1 MASAVANP
9 PVSEEAVDNKDET
22 QPAPLQKEDSAKS
35 AAKSAKNEDGDTED
49 EADYGS
55 GVKKTETAG
64 DNPPSLA
71 VPGDNENDKEE
82 PASPGDD
89 RNLIINYLP
98 PTWTENDVM
107 HYFSPYG
114 DIENCKVVI
123 DLHTGKSKGYGFVKY
138 KTKESA
144 TKAIEALNGYEIKN
158 KKLKVAIARK
168 HCKEIRNSNLYVT
181 HLPKTLDDEGLDA
194 IFKEYGK
201 LIECRVLKDKQNR
214 CRGVGFVRFD
224 KHENAVKAMKALNKT
239 TPPGWQ
245 RELRMKLASKRHDY
259 PPVSPWG
266 YSPHMD
272 WWAGFYPPTPSVRSP
287 RTPMM
292 TPWGHPPPSPSPR
305 RSQRLRPESARAA
318 AGRMRSSP
326 RVSHR
331 NSFGGF
337 YPGEMP
343 YGYPPHPGYP
353 YSQWG
358 PMPPMWDSQSAPGP
372 RGRGRGGYGS
382 PRGRRTPRRSN
393 TAIVT
398 NLSETTTEDDL
409 QNQFQDLNIQS
420 CKIVRSSGRGKN
432 KKNVSPHAYLNFT
445 NYKNAHEALKKDGTV
460 VKGRALKIHLK
471 N

>member
-49 EADYGS
+49 EADYGL